1 MLEFLL
7 HVLLFMIGVL
17 MDLMACAEIIENEI
31 EEAEAVAG
39 ATEEEQKKECKCG
52 E

>member
-7 HVLLFMIGVL
+7 HVLLFMIGVW
-17 MDLMACAEIIENEI
+17 MAIMACAEIIENEK

-39 ATEEEQKKECKCG
+39 AKEQKKECKCG